1 MSIGKKYTYWRFI
14 QEHGIAIPLIQRD
27 YAQGREGKAEL
38 RKRFLF
44 NLRNALSDKDPNN
57 PLILDFVYGVKDKNS
72 NIIPLDGQQ
81 RLTTL
86 WLLHWYIYLKSNKNI
101 TKDNLNIL
109 LKFTYQ
115 TRISSRKF
123 CEELCKNKH
132 FHKLRQ
138 LEKNNA
144 GNIRYYITNQTWFMA
159 EWEQD
164 PTVKAMLNML
174 GGKDQSIES
183 ILNGCDFNSFWSE
196 LTLTDE
202 NKCPIVF
209 YYLPID
215 GEIQQE
221 PDDIYIKVNAR
232 GEHLTDFENFKAD
245 LIKFVRADKQQQ
257 WQNISNDEH
266 PDLAI
271 SKLIDTDWTDVFW
284 NDLPNECKII
294 DKNPPEST
302 GTKLPNIDRQFFA
315 FLNRYFLNLILA
327 TTEMDAKALN
337 QDNTTDK
344 DALLFQYLYGK
355 DGKADVT
362 LTYKDFQKY
371 SDGKVITPDNFVA
384 LKTIFA
390 MLKDNKEVDI
400 QPSWDKYS
408 KENFK
413 FLPYLT
419 KIDKTDSGEHLAN
432 ISQVH
437 RVVFFGICCYLE
449 NCKTTQEFDNN
460 SFQKWMRFIWN
471 IAYNSDIQTVDNMKK
486 AMAKINGVRKGT
498 HNIIEA
504 LIKEADDDQDS
515 YLGRQ
520 WNEEIM
526 KAKMCYKMNSIQN
539 AEELFHGS
547 IRFLIKDDGILE
559 NCVNRAKELL
569 NNGSNNQW
577 IFEILPFF
585 QFDSS
590 DPKKNVTFAEKKR
603 DLVEIINRDNNIIKA
618 VQAYLENQETHQSQ
632 KEEWINTLLIIQK
645 EGTSLFDYS
654 ESKKIQSYSCSNNA
668 PKCVYLYNRSQWK
681 KDECILLSSE
691 DSQLQNQINNRN
703 NYIKTELLRNGYTL
717 STEDYDDAPASTQ
730 VKNCEG
736 RAIVLKNISERI
748 YCWASGYINNPSAT
762 ELIPYDTS
770 CGVAT
775 S

>member
-1 MSIGKKYTYWRFI
+1 MSIGKKFTYWNYI
-14 QEHGIAIPLIQRD
+14 QEHGVAIPLIQRD

-38 RKRFLF
+38 RKRFLV
-44 NLRNALSDKDPNN
+44 NLNDALRNNDANN
-57 PLILDFVYGVKDKNS
+57 PLILDFVYGVKDKNG

-86 WLLHWYIYLKSNKNI
+86 WLLHWYLYLKSNKNI

-123 CEELCKNKH
+123 CEELCKNEH

-183 ILNGCDFNSFWSE
+183 IFNNCDFEGFWSK
-196 LTLTDE
+196 LIIE

-245 LIKFVRADKQQQ
+245 LIKYVRADKQKQ

-284 NDLPNECKII
+284 NDLPNECKKI

-371 SDGKVITPDNFVA
+371 LDGKVITPDNFVA

-390 MLKDNKEVDI
+390 MLKDKKKVDT
-400 QPSWDKYS
+400 QPSWDTSS

-419 KIDKTDSGEHLAN
+419 KIDKTDIGEHLAS

-449 NCKTTQEFDNN
+449 NCNTTQGFDIN
-460 SFQKWMRFIWN
+460 SFREWMRFIWN

-486 AMAKINGVRKGT
+486 TIAKINGVREGT

-504 LIKEADDDQDS
+504 LRKEAVDDQDS

-526 KAKMCYKMNSIQN
+526 KAKMYDKNESIQK
-539 AEELFHGS
+539 AEKLFHGS
-547 IRFLIKDDGILE
+547 IRFLIKDDGILK
-559 NCVNRAKELL
+559 NYINRAKELL
-569 NNGSNNQW
+569 KDGSNNQW

-590 DPKKNVTFAEKKR
+590 DPKIIVTFAEKKR

-618 VQAYLENQETHQSQ
+618 VQAYLENPNNQQSPNE
-632 KEEWINTLLIIQK
+632 KWINTLLDIRK
-645 EGTSLFDYS
+645 ENTSLFDYS
-654 ESKKIQSYSCSNNA
+654 ESKKIQSHSCSNNA
-668 PKCVYLYNRSQWK
+668 PKCVYLYSRSQWK

-691 DSQLQNQINNRN
+691 DEDLQNKIMQRN
-703 NYIKTELLRNGYTL
+703 KNVKDYIEKHNYELC
-717 STEDYDDAPASTQ
+717 TEDNEGPPVPDQ
-730 VKNCEG
+730 VKEYEG
-736 RAIVLKNISERI
+736 RAIVLKNDSERI
-748 YCWASGYINNPSAT
+748 HCWASGCLHENSTFCKYN
-762 ELIPYDTS
+762 L
-770 CGVAT
+770 
-775 S
+775 

>member
-1 MSIGKKYTYWRFI
+1 MSIGKKYTYWKFI
-14 QEHGIAIPLIQRD
+14 QEHGVAIPLIQRD

-38 RKRFLF
+38 RKRFLV
-44 NLRNALSDKDPNN
+44 NLSDALRNKDSNN
-57 PLILDFVYGVKDKNS
+57 PLILDFVYGVKDKNG

-86 WLLHWYIYLKSNKNI
+86 WLLHWYLYLKSNKNI

-123 CEELCKNKH
+123 CEELCKNEH
-132 FHKLRQ
+132 FHELRQ

-164 PTVKAMLNML
+164 PTVKSMLNML
-174 GGKDQSIES
+174 GGKGQSIES
-183 ILNGCDFNSFWSE
+183 IFNNCDFNDFWQK
-196 LTLTDE
+196 LINE
-202 NKCPIVF
+202 NNCPIVF

-245 LIKFVRADKQQQ
+245 IIKYVRNNKSQ
-257 WQNISNDEH
+257 WRNISHDEQEKDH
-266 PDLAI
+266 PDLAL

-284 NDLPNECKII
+284 NDLPMECKKI
-294 DKNPPEST
+294 DKNPPVGKE
-302 GTKLPNIDRQFFA
+302 TKLPNIDRQFFA
-315 FLNRYFLNLILA
+315 FLNRYFLNSILA
-327 TTEMDAKALN
+327 TTNKDAKALN

-371 SDGKVITPDNFVA
+371 LDGNVITPNNFIA
-384 LKTIFA
+384 LKSIFA
-390 MLKDNKEVDI
+390 MLNGYNNINI
-400 QPSWDKYS
+400 QPSWGKSS
-408 KENFK
+408 KEEKFK

-419 KIDKTDSGEHLAN
+419 KKDKTDSEEYLAN

-449 NCKTTQEFDNN
+449 NCNNTIGFNIN
-460 SFQKWMRFIWN
+460 SFKEWMRFVWN
-471 IAYNSDIQTVDNMKK
+471 IAYNSDVQTVDNMKK
-486 AMAKINGVRKGT
+486 AMDKINGVRKGT
-498 HNIIEA
+498 HDIIET
-504 LIKEADDDQDS
+504 LKNKKETDDNQDS

-526 KAKMCYKMNSIQN
+526 KAQMYDKMNSIQK
-539 AEELFHGS
+539 AEKLFHGS

-559 NCVNRAKELL
+559 NCVNRAEELL

-590 DPKKNVTFAEKKR
+590 DPKKIVTFAEKKR

-618 VQAYLENQETHQSQ
+618 VQAYLENPQTQQSPNE
-632 KEEWINTLLIIQK
+632 KWINTLLDIRK
-645 EGTSLFDYS
+645 GSTSLFDYS

-681 KDECILLSSE
+681 KDECVLLSSE
-691 DSQLQNQINNRN
+691 DEDLQNKIMQRN
-703 NYIKTELLRNGYTL
+703 ECVKGYIENHNYELC
-717 STEDYDDAPASTQ
+717 TEDNEDPPVPDQ
-730 VKNCEG
+730 VQEYEG
-736 RAIVLKNISERI
+736 RAIVLKKDMIRI
-748 YCWASGYINNPSAT
+748 YCWASGFLDINTIFYKYNLS
-762 ELIPYDTS
+762 
-770 CGVAT
+770 
-775 S
+775 